1 MAWVLSLLLPTR
13 CAVCD
18 RVGEVVCGPCRL
30 ALVPAPPGPVG
41 ALVAYEGAGRDLV
54 TGLKYRNRRAVVD
67 LLGRALAARAPPD
80 TDVVTW
86 APTTQAHRRERGFD
100 QAELLAHAV
109 GRALGRPCTPL
120 LVRAPGPP
128 QTGRSRAERI
138 DGPRFAARSGVRGC
152 VVVVDDVVTTGST
165 LQAATAALRA
175 SGARVVVPLAV
186 AATPAPGRRHRSAG

>member
-1 MAWVLSLLLPTR
+1 MGLLLTLLLPVR

-18 RVGEVVCGPCRL
+18 RAGKAVCAACWA

-80 TDVVTW
+80 VDVVTW
-86 APTTQAHRRERGFD
+86 APTTDAHRRARGFD
-100 QAELLAHAV
+100 QAELLA
-109 GRALGRPCTPL
+109 RALARARRRPCRQL

-128 QTGRSRAERI
+128 QTGRSRAERT
-138 DGPRFAARSGVRGC
+138 DGPRFDARSVSGC

-165 LQAATAALRA
+165 LRAAAAALLA
-175 SGARVVVPLAV
+175 SGAGSVVPLAV
-186 AATPAPGRRHRSAG
+186 AATPAPGGRRRSPG